1 MKRVIYFFFTSILFF
16 NCDNDL
22 DINADWEEIP
32 VIYSILN
39 AGADNDCDGDGIFN
53 QDDDNNCK
61 ENYIRVQKSFIG
73 TYPAQNMA
81 QISDSIYYSQE
92 SSLVWIEEICGNDT
106 TSFDLEFVDSFDKPD
121 DGYFAS
127 EGHYFY
133 KFSEQLNDA
142 CEYRVNFLNE
152 STGKT
157 SHATTNIV
165 TPMKISYWS
174 TQQSATLETGSKGI
188 FVIEIPEPGFFPVKQ
203 EIKVNSSKNGKLYK
217 MFLRFNYIEI
227 NQSSGQKDTLF
238 IDWNFGSQIASEA
251 QVSGE
256 TSYEKIIFDFN
267 SIEFFQYISSSIP
280 EKENVFRYAIVADGG
295 LDGVVYPC
303 LDFHFEILDVD
314 LYNYFSSQNSSGL
327 IQSRPIYTN
336 VQNGVGL
343 VSSISTQ
350 SFYGVK
356 IDGNTNYDLATS
368 DITNH
373 LNFLCFD
380 VNDLNILYDN
390 NFNNSDEIINLGS
403 NCQ

>member
-1 MKRVIYFFFTSILFF
+1 VKRVIYFFFTSILFF

-39 AGADNDCDGDGIFN
+39 AGADNDCDGDGILN

-61 ENYIRVQKSFIG
+61 ENYVRVQKSFIG

-92 SSLVWIEEICGNDT
+92 SSSVWIEEICGNDT

-121 DGYFAS
+121 DGYFTS

-157 SHATTNIV
+157 SHATTNVV
-165 TPMKISYWS
+165 TPIDISYWS

-203 EIKVNSSKNGKLYK
+203 EIRVNPSENGKLYK

-238 IDWNFGSQIASEA
+238 IDWNFGSQVASET

-256 TSYEKIIFDFN
+256 SYEKIIFDFN